1 MRSWLLAG
9 LVLLLA
15 SAAHARG
22 GGRGVMG
29 GRGGA
34 RGGGGRGFVAGRG
47 AVRAA
52 PSGGRS
58 TGSSGWTAPSASRGG
73 SVTRGSAVMGRRSSS
88 GGRAS
93 FAGGV
98 ARSGG
103 TFRAFGRRVDST
115 PSGGSTG
122 GSGSQDAPPPYF
134 YTPGALI
141 RTAGQL
147 PVYSDPGNAGTHS
160 VEGGGFVAMDAAQAR
175 SLGGT
180 GVGFGR
186 PDARPSSGGG
196 AGGNAVTANGPA
208 FDPSF

>member
-1 MRSWLLAG
+1 MRSLLLAG

-34 RGGGGRGFVAGRG
+34 RGGGRGFVSGRG

-52 PSGGRS
+52 PSR
-58 TGSSGWTAPSASRGG
+58 A
-73 SVTRGSAVMGRRSSS
+73 TRGSAVMGRRSAPS
-88 GGRAS
+88 GRAS
-93 FAGGV
+93 FAGSV

-103 TFRAFGRRVDST
+103 TFRAFGRRLDST

-122 GSGSQDAPPPYF
+122 GSGSQDVPPPYF

-141 RTAGQL
+141 RTEGQL
-147 PVYSDPGNAGTHS
+147 PVYSDPGNARTHS
-160 VEGGGFVAMDAAQAR
+160 VDGGGFVAMDASQAR